1 VVPHAHPHPYLLAL
15 AAAVLLVLAAAPPAG
30 AQADDDRPDSIVVVT
45 GRAEVPEDDD
55 VDNVVIADGDA
66 VVAGT
71 VRERVVAFNGDVLVT
86 GTVEDEVIAL
96 NGRVTV
102 RDGGVVEGD
111 VVSRKRPIEEGGGT
125 VEGSWERWNA
135 TNWNQAAGLA
145 TRLALW
151 LAVSVSVL
159 LLGLILGFLAPRA
172 VRAVDEARS
181 GAGFGPVI
189 GWGLLLTIGL
199 PIVAV
204 LALVTVVAAPLGLGV
219 LLALGLVYFIG
230 YTTAAWLL
238 GRRIARRAGTFVAFL
253 VGWAILRVVA
263 LIPVLGGLTWFVAV
277 VVGLG
282 ALVTAAH
289 RARRRETPTGL
300 HATAP
305 PAPAPT

>member
-1 VVPHAHPHPYLLAL
+1 MRTLIRTCPAL
-15 AAAVLLVLAAAPPAG
+15 VAAALTVLVAAPPAG
-30 AQADDDRPDSIVVVT
+30 AQADDDEPDSIVVLT
-45 GRAEVPEDDD
+45 GRADVAEGDE

-66 VVAGT
+66 AVAGT
-71 VRERVVAFNGDVLVT
+71 VRERVVALNGDVLVT
-86 GTVEDEVIAL
+86 GTVEDEVVAL

-111 VVSRKRPIEEGGGT
+111 VVSRKRPVEEGGGR

-151 LAVSVSVL
+151 LAVSISVL
-159 LLGLILGFLAPRA
+159 LLGLVLGLLAPRA
-172 VRAVDEARS
+172 LRAVDEEPRS
-181 GAGFGPVI
+181 GVGPVI
-189 GWGLLLTIGL
+189 GWGLALTIGL

-238 GRRIARRAGTFVAFL
+238 GRRVARNAGTFVAFL

-263 LIPVLGGLTWFVAV
+263 LIPILGGLTWFAAV

-289 RARRRETPTGL
+289 RARRREAPTDL
-300 HATAP
+300 RAAPP

>member
-1 VVPHAHPHPYLLAL
+1 MRTLIRTCLAL
-15 AAAVLLVLAAAPPAG
+15 VAAVLLVLAAAPAAG

-45 GRAEVPEDDD
+45 GRAEVPEGDD

-86 GTVEDEVIAL
+86 GTVEDEVLAF

-111 VVSRKRPIEEGGGT
+111 VVSRKRPIEEGGGS

-151 LAVSVSVL
+151 LAVSISVL
-159 LLGLILGFLAPRA
+159 LLGLILGLLAPRA
-172 VRAVDEARS
+172 VRAVDEARI
-181 GAGFGPVI
+181 GAGLGPVI

-277 VVGLG
+277 VIGLG
-282 ALVTAAH
+282 ALVTAGH